1 MFMAEGELKMIKIIL
16 LCLICCLNAGAVLAE
31 GDLDS
36 ILGGIQKNYGDLP
49 GLTLS
54 YQREVITKSMS
65 MMGGQIKG
73 DLASGRMYFKPPN
86 LLRLEQETPRPE
98 TVISNEETLWW
109 YQPDKKCVYKYPA
122 KEFGKEMR
130 LLCDIFRGLIK
141 VEERF
146 EVKMLD
152 RNQKG
157 ENQIG
162 LTPNP
167 PWESIDRIILTVS
180 DDNKIRLVGIHYQ
193 LGGVTMFTLNDVS
206 AKKDFEEDYF
216 SFSVPEGVTLIEENK

>member
-1 MFMAEGELKMIKIIL
+1 
-16 LCLICCLNAGAVLAE
+16 
-31 GDLDS
+31 
-36 ILGGIQKNYGDLP
+36 
-49 GLTLS
+49 
-54 YQREVITKSMS
+54 
-65 MMGGQIKG
+65 
-73 DLASGRMYFKPPN
+73 
-86 LLRLEQETPRPE
+86 
-98 TVISNEETLWW
+98 
-109 YQPDKKCVYKYPA
+109 
-122 KEFGKEMR
+122 MR

-167 PWESIDRIILTVS
+167 PWESIDRIIITVS
-180 DDNKIRLVGIHYQ
+180 DDNKIRLVGINYQ

>member
-1 MFMAEGELKMIKIIL
+1 MIVLCILYVSNIGPAMAEDD
-16 LCLICCLNAGAVLAE
+16 LA
-31 GDLDS
+31 S
-36 ILGGIQKNYGDLP
+36 VLGGIRKNYGDLP

-86 LLRLEQETPRPE
+86 LLRLEQEKPRAE
-98 TVISNEETLWW
+98 TVISNEDTLWW
-109 YQPDKKCVYKYPA
+109 YQPEKKSVYKYPA
-122 KEFGKEMR
+122 ADFGKEMK
-130 LLCDIFRGLIK
+130 LLTDIFRGLIK

-157 ENQIG
+157 ERQIG
-162 LTPNP
+162 LVPNP
-167 PWESIDRIILTVS
+167 PWQSIDRIILTVS

-193 LGGVTMFTLNDVS
+193 LGGVTMFTLDDVRP
-206 AKKDFEEDYF
+206 KKDFEDGYF
-216 SFSVPEGVTLIEENK
+216 SFVVPEGVKLIEENK

>member
-1 MFMAEGELKMIKIIL
+1 MYISNIGPA
-16 LCLICCLNAGAVLAE
+16 LAE
-31 GDLDS
+31 DDLAF
-36 ILGGIQKNYGDLP
+36 ILSGIRKNYGDLP

-86 LLRLEQETPRPE
+86 LLRLEQEKPKPE

-109 YQPDKKCVYKYPA
+109 YLPEKKSVYKYPVA
-122 KEFGKEMR
+122 DFGKEMK
-130 LLCDIFRGLIK
+130 LLTDIFRGLIK

-157 ENQIG
+157 ERQIG
-162 LTPNP
+162 LTPSP
-167 PWESIDRIILTVS
+167 PWQSIDRIILTVS

-193 LGGVTMFTLNDVS
+193 LGGVTMFTLDEVRP
-206 AKKDFEEDYF
+206 KKDFEEGYF
-216 SFSVPEGVTLIEENK
+216 SFVVPEGVNLIEENK